1 MATKQE
7 QDINELE
14 LQTAKEAA
22 EEAKIRKELAHEQL
36 ELQREQLKSL
46 RRENEAARDK
56 VKQNDAS
63 RKQAL
68 ETQIRIKAETA
79 RKQALCNHRMGG
91 KDLPGLFNGSEIFT
105 TYQVEYN
112 SFGLAEIRCIRCD
125 KTVKP
130 GEKDFDEIFRLPRKG
145 LESPRP
151 VQFRFARG

>member
-14 LQTAKEAA
+14 LQTAREAA
-22 EEAKIRKELAHEQL
+22 EEAKLRKELAHEQL

-46 RRENEAARDK
+46 RRDNEAAREK
-56 VKQNDAS
+56 TVKHEAS
-63 RKQAL
+63 KKQAI
-68 ETQIRIKAETA
+68 ETQIRIDAENA
-79 RKQALCNHRMGG
+79 RKQMLCNHRMGG
-91 KDLPGLFNGSEIFT
+91 KDLNGLYNGGDIFT
-105 TYQVEYN
+105 TYTVEYN
-112 SFGLAEIRCIRCD
+112 AFGLAEIRCIRCD

-145 LESPRP
+145 LESPKP